1 MTDRSADWAARR
13 RAWES
18 GRLGPALERAP
29 ERRAR
34 FSTISDVPIDALYGP
49 WSSSDPA
56 ADPLRDIGFP
66 GEPPFTR
73 GIHPTGYRGRLWTM
87 RMFAGFGAAEDT
99 NARFRQLL
107 AAGQTG
113 LSIAYDM
120 PTLYGYDSDDPEAE
134 GEFGTCGVGVSS
146 LADMEV
152 LLSGL
157 PLDQV
162 STSMTINSPAAPIWA
177 MYIVAAEKA
186 GVPRARLEG
195 TTQNDILKE
204 FVAQKEFL
212 FPPLPSMR
220 LVTDTIE
227 FGTREMPRWNTVSI
241 SGYHIREA
249 GSTAVQ
255 ELAFTIA
262 DGIAYVEAA
271 LARGLAIDDF
281 APRLSFFFNSHS
293 DFFEEIAK
301 FRASRRIWY
310 RLMTER
316 FGAANERST
325 WMRFH
330 TQTAGVS
337 LTPQQPLNNLTRVA
351 LQALAAVLG
360 GTQSLHTD
368 AYDEALAVPTAEAAM
383 LALRQQQIIA
393 EETGVDATVDPLGG
407 SWFVEALTDETE
419 TAVWRYLDEIDR
431 RGGMVAAITEGY
443 PQHEIADA
451 AYRYQR
457 EFDAG
462 DRRVVGT
469 NAYMDETERTRIPVL
484 SVPPGSEERH
494 LARLARTRRERDAG
508 AVECSVAR
516 SARDGGAPGVER
528 DEPHA
533 AFHPMRGGVRHPWRA
548 MRGPAR
554 GLRGVPRTGRGLTS
568 GLGGGQG
575 CEHAVREPEGLGQ
588 RHAGPIES
596 QRTRDLRLGREAAT
610 EHDRD
615 PVGRI
620 GRTNRSH
627 GLGDG
632 RDARRAGCRE
642 RDEFRVVASDVAPE
656 IGCGDI
662 GAKVGHCPAPLAE
675 QVVKADQADHVVLA
689 GGACQYGQRPDPAFR
704 PKVRPELFKR
714 SKEGLAGQM
723 LLGHTPFAGS
733 PALAHDAHG
742 VRDKA
747 VVDFGARRIREG
759 VADRPGSEIVVAV
772 DEETGQQLRAV
783 GTVDAFVRSG
793 HVDGWQGRGVLLLV
807 HRQTLPSC
815 PQVERVPCRHVH
827 RLA

>member
-1 MTDRSADWAARR
+1 MTDRPADQAARRR
-13 RAWES
+13 RAWETE
-18 GRLGPALERAP
+18 RLEPALRRAP

-34 FSTISDVPIDALYGP
+34 FSTIGDTTIERLYGP
-49 WSSSDPA
+49 WSLPEDA
-56 ADPLRDIGFP
+56 EARIGFP

-99 NARFRQLL
+99 NARFHQLL

-120 PTLYGYDSDDPEAE
+120 PTLYGYDTDDPEAE
-134 GEFGTCGVGVSS
+134 GEFGTCGVAVSS

-157 PLDQV
+157 PLERI

-186 GVPRARLEG
+186 GVPRAELEG

-204 FVAQKEFL
+204 FVAQKEYL
-212 FPPLPSMR
+212 FPPTPSMR

-227 FGTREMPRWNTVSI
+227 FGTHALPRWNTVSI

-249 GSTAVQ
+249 GSTAIQ

-262 DGIAYVEAA
+262 DGMAYVEAA
-271 LARGLAIDDF
+271 LARGLRIDDF

-301 FRASRRIWY
+301 FRASRRIWH
-310 RLMTER
+310 RLMSER
-316 FGAANERST
+316 YGAENERST

-368 AYDEALAVPTAEAAM
+368 SYDEALAVPTAEAAL

-419 TAVWRYLDEIDR
+419 AAVLRYLDEIDR

-443 PQHEIADA
+443 PQREIADA

-462 DRRVVGT
+462 ERRVVGI
-469 NAYMDETERTRIPVL
+469 NAYVDDAERTAIPVLEVPHGSLDRHLGRLERTR
-484 SVPPGSEERH
+484 R
-494 LARLARTRRERDAG
+494 ARDAS
-508 AVECSVAR
+508 AVE
-516 SARDGGAPGVER
+516 SAL
-528 DEPHA
+528 
-533 AFHPMRGGVRHPWRA
+533 
-548 MRGPAR
+548 R
-554 GLRGVPRTGRGLTS
+554 GLRDAASRAESSETNLMPHFLRCAAAYAT
-568 GLGGGQG
+568 LGEQCRVLREVFG
-575 CEHAVREPEGLGQ
+575 EYREP
-588 RHAGPIES
+588 
-596 QRTRDLRLGREAAT
+596 
-610 EHDRD
+610 
-615 PVGRI
+615 
-620 GRTNRSH
+620 
-627 GLGDG
+627 
-632 RDARRAGCRE
+632 
-642 RDEFRVVASDVAPE
+642 
-656 IGCGDI
+656 
-662 GAKVGHCPAPLAE
+662 
-675 QVVKADQADHVVLA
+675 
-689 GGACQYGQRPDPAFR
+689 
-704 PKVRPELFKR
+704 
-714 SKEGLAGQM
+714 
-723 LLGHTPFAGS
+723 
-733 PALAHDAHG
+733 
-742 VRDKA
+742 
-747 VVDFGARRIREG
+747 
-759 VADRPGSEIVVAV
+759 VAV
-772 DEETGQQLRAV
+772 
-783 GTVDAFVRSG
+783 
-793 HVDGWQGRGVLLLV
+793 
-807 HRQTLPSC
+807 
-815 PQVERVPCRHVH
+815 
-827 RLA
+827 